1 MAALAK
7 QLQARIDPPVSALEP
22 KRCVAT
28 KINVDARSRVL
39 AMVRNSPAMPLPEVK
54 QERPAFIYADD
65 GEEVL
70 ATLKPQRKPLPVLN
84 QAENQELADL
94 LAWAQKADAAIHARM
109 ARLNQFDLPRES
121 AKLKQIRGLL
131 GSVIAEG
138 ETTLQNAWYAK
149 ATAQ

>member
-7 QLQARIDPPVSALEP
+7 QLQATIDLPASALEP

-39 AMVRNSPAMPLPEVK
+39 AMVRNAPSMPVPEFK

-65 GEEVL
+65 GNEVI
-70 ATLKPQRKPLPVLN
+70 ATLKPQPKPLPVMN
-84 QAENQELADL
+84 GEESAELSDL
-94 LAWAQKADAAIHARM
+94 LAWARKADAAIHARLM
-109 ARLNQFDLPRES
+109 RINQFDFERES
-121 AKLKQIRGLL
+121 AKLKQVRGLL
-131 GSVIAEG
+131 GSLIVEG
-138 ETTLQNAWYAK
+138 EATQQNAWYAK

>member
-1 MAALAK
+1 MVALAK
-7 QLQARIDPPVSALEP
+7 QLQTRIDLPVSALEP
-22 KRCVAT
+22 KRCVVT
-28 KINVDARSRVL
+28 DVSVDARSLAL
-39 AMVRNSPAMPLPEVK
+39 AMVRNAPPMPLPEVK

-70 ATLKPQRKPLPVLN
+70 GTLKPQRKPLPVLN
-84 QAENQELADL
+84 QAENQELTDL

-109 ARLNQFDLPRES
+109 ARLHQFDLARES
-121 AKLKQIRGLL
+121 AKLKQMRGLL
-131 GSVIAEG
+131 GCLIVEG

>member
-7 QLQARIDPPVSALEP
+7 QLQADLPASALEP
-22 KRCVAT
+22 KRCTVT
-28 KINVDARSRVL
+28 KISVDARTRVL
-39 AMVRNSPAMPLPEVK
+39 AMVKNFPDMPVTETK

-70 ATLKPQRKPLPVLN
+70 ATLRPQRKPLPVLN

-131 GSVIAEG
+131 GSLIVES